1 MARIADKTSVRQRV
15 FAKLDGLSH
24 LKRTQ
29 AIEVLVSE
37 FAVSESYAR
46 TLYQNHRK
54 IRSDAQHSD
63 GFVTIFKVRDT
74 RSNSPVDPY
83 ISSMVKNNPANWE
96 ARSEESAVKLYVVD
110 NLRKSKLAKTLC
122 STQ

>member
-29 AIEVLVSE
+29 AIDVLVSE
-37 FAVSESYAR
+37 FTVSESYAR

-54 IRSDAQHSD
+54 IRSEAQDSD

-83 ISSMVKNNPANWE
+83 MSSMVKNNPDKNE
-96 ARSEESAVKLYVVD
+96 ARSEEAAVKLYKID
-110 NLRKSKLAKTLC
+110 NTRKSKLATML
-122 STQ
+122 